1 MTTLLQLG
9 ISVTKVSKYGKSE
22 YSRALNASYT
32 FQPLMS
38 FCLDLNDRFLDRP
51 CTQYARNNYKFRLF
65 IFRDSTFPLFFKKIE
80 KHTGTNGQETN
91 CNLYML
97 KQGLPELCV
106 SKRLILRNNM
116 SNNLC
121 CIAQSGE
128 FKDHAREDMSLYLL
142 TERTVIVCHPLY
154 KLKYPSICK
163 M

>member
-1 MTTLLQLG
+1 MARKETV
-9 ISVTKVSKYGKSE
+9 ICIC
-22 YSRALNASYT
+22 LNKGCQS
-32 FQPLMS
+32 
-38 FCLDLNDRFLDRP
+38 
-51 CTQYARNNYKFRLF
+51 
-65 IFRDSTFPLFFKKIE
+65 
-80 KHTGTNGQETN
+80 
-91 CNLYML
+91 
-97 KQGLPELCV
+97 CV
-106 SKRLILRNNM
+106 PKRLILRSNM

>member
-1 MTTLLQLG
+1 MHAICSQQLQIQTIYLPQLYLST
-9 ISVTKVSKYGKSE
+9 I
-22 YSRALNASYT
+22 
-32 FQPLMS
+32 FQK
-38 FCLDLNDRFLDRP
+38 DRKTHR
-51 CTQYARNNYKFRLF
+51 K
-65 IFRDSTFPLFFKKIE
+65 
-80 KHTGTNGQETN
+80 NGQERN

-128 FKDHAREDMSLYLL
+128 FKDHAREDMSLNLL
-142 TERTVIVCHPLY
+142 TERTVIVCHPFY

>member
-1 MTTLLQLG
+1 MHAICSQQLQIQTIYLPQLYLST
-9 ISVTKVSKYGKSE
+9 IFQKDRKTHRNKWPGK
-22 YSRALNASYT
+22 
-32 FQPLMS
+32 
-38 FCLDLNDRFLDRP
+38 
-51 CTQYARNNYKFRLF
+51 
-65 IFRDSTFPLFFKKIE
+65 
-80 KHTGTNGQETN
+80 N